1 METNSNSAVLA
12 LNLTTQRKSASF
24 TSVCLRKQGKEMGPK
39 GNKTRYGDDMVHVV
53 VVSGFSYESLVKRS
67 LDMLPGLRARASQIV
82 ADLAGEDAYQGR
94 GKKAVKVPVTEAD
107 VLAALDDLE
116 ASFTKSLD
124 PAEPSESTTKHVYEP
139 LVVDGEAVRGS
150 RVYRCVADKV
160 AAGDVKECHC
170 RECSGDSKAP
180 LDGTVY
186 LQGLQIG
193 SKVLE
198 AAPNGPVPASKSG
211 PKVVAK
217 AALRRKL
224 PVSRYV
230 SYRLEAGTD
239 FLLKV
244 GGTAALKADEDGIH
258 ISNGLD
264 AILAA

>member
-1 METNSNSAVLA
+1 MKTNSNSAILA
-12 LNLTTQRKSASF
+12 LGLVSQRPSASF
-24 TSVCLRKQGKEMGPK
+24 TSVILRKQGEERGPK
-39 GNKTRYGDDMVHVV
+39 GAKVRYGDDMVHVV
-53 VVSGFSYESLVKRS
+53 VVTGFSYENLVRRS
-67 LDMLPGLRARASQIV
+67 LDMLPEVRAQVAQIT
-82 ADLAGEDAYQGR
+82 ADLAGAEAWEGR
-94 GKKAVKVPVTEAD
+94 GKKAVKVPVSEAD
-107 VLAALDDLE
+107 VVAALDDLE

-124 PAEPSESTTKHVYEP
+124 PSAESESTTKHVYEP

-160 AAGDVKECHC
+160 ASGEVKECHC

-211 PKVVAK
+211 PVVVAK
-217 AALRRKL
+217 NAIRRKL

-230 SYRLEAGTD
+230 SYRLHGD
-239 FLLKV
+239 FILKV
-244 GGTAALKADEDGIH
+244 GGTAAMRVDQDGIH
-258 ISNGLD
+258 LTGD
-264 AILAA
+264 LARLLSAA